1 MTDHI
6 FTQAEIKQLLT
17 PVLES
22 YGVTKAVLF
31 GSYVKGLASADSD
44 VDLMVDSGLKGL
56 NFVGLVE
63 SIREA
68 LEDKPVDVLDV
79 SHVIPESKVDNEI
92 KDTGV
97 VIYAK

>member
-1 MTDHI
+1 MEKTVFSQTD
-6 FTQAEIKQLLT
+6 IKQRLL
-17 PVLES
+17 PVLED

-31 GSYVKGLASADSD
+31 GSYVKGEATSDSD

-56 NFVGLVE
+56 SFMGLVE

-68 LEDKPVDVLDV
+68 LDDKPVDVLDV
-79 SHVIPESKVDNEI
+79 AHIIPRSKVDNEI

-97 VIYAK
+97 IIYEK

>member
-1 MTDHI
+1 MTDHVFSQSDI
-6 FTQAEIKQLLT
+6 QQRIV

-31 GSYVKGLASADSD
+31 GSYSKGMANAASD
-44 VDLMVDSGLKGL
+44 VDLLVDSGLKGL
-56 NFVGLVE
+56 SFMGLVE

-68 LEDKPVDVLDV
+68 LEDKAVDVFDV
-79 SHVIPESKVDNEI
+79 THIIPESRVDNEI
-92 KDTGV
+92 KETGV